1 MRWSDHTPSPAA
13 PTPSTAPPKREA
25 ELFHH
30 ASGVLAALVL
40 LLGIAGIAGWILDSP
55 GLAAVIPGGAPMPL
69 NVAVSVL
76 LLGGSVLV
84 LRAAV
89 IRPARIAG
97 GLVFALGA
105 ATFLERWLAWSSG
118 IDGLLW
124 FGDLVPPWQ
133 AALPMGPNAAVG
145 VTLAGALVFLAS
157 YCRPALTAISIL
169 AGIVLTTTFL
179 ALLGHVIGVQAPL
192 ELSGFKGM
200 EVATAVGLQAGT
212 TALLLWLTSRL
223 PTRDQLRMRL
233 RLYLTAAGTT
243 VAVVGAA
250 TVFSNRSQQQATR
263 DLAQTQELITEI
275 SAVELELTLMES
287 SARAYR
293 LTREESFRAAY
304 ERHAQ
309 ETLLH
314 FARAVELAGA
324 DVTRQNALVELG
336 VRVDRKRQFASASA
350 PISARVDEAEGA
362 ALMTAVR
369 DQAVAMVAAER
380 AELARHTRD
389 SAEIVK
395 VGNRVVVAGN
405 GIALGMF
412 IWAVML
418 TARERRARLQ
428 AEADLQRS
436 YRFQRTVLDGT
447 VYGVIAT
454 DADGLIRIF
463 NAGAEAMLGYGA
475 GEVIGRSTPEIL
487 HDADELSARA
497 AEEPGTTGLAAL
509 TARARR
515 GESDEREWTYR
526 RKDGTRLPVRLS
538 ITALPEPAGGTAGYV
553 IIASDLTERNRAAEA
568 LRASEERFRSAF
580 ESAGVGMA
588 LVGLDGRWL
597 RINRA
602 TCDIVGYS
610 EEELLAKTFQDITHP
625 DDLDT
630 DLRQMEELRS
640 GGQRSYR
647 MEKRYFHRE
656 GRVVWVRLTVS
667 LVRDSAGE
675 PSHFISQIEDI
686 TLQHRFEEALRDS
699 EERTRLF
706 AEHAPASV
714 AMFDRGMRYLVVS
727 RQWQIDYH
735 LEDQAIIGR
744 SYYDVFPEI
753 PDRWRD
759 IHRRC
764 LEGAVEKAE
773 ADLFE
778 RADGTQ
784 QWLRWE
790 IRPWFD
796 SERGI
801 GGIVMFSQ
809 DITQRKQLEENLSRA
824 RDEALEA
831 SRFKSEFLANVS
843 HEIRTPM
850 NGIIGMAGLLVDTP
864 LTSEQAEMARVIQG
878 SAESLLS
885 IVNDILDFSKIEA
898 GKLTLVIAPLELR
911 PVVDEVVAL
920 LAPRA
925 KEKGL
930 DLISVLEPGTDLAL
944 QGDAG
949 RIRQVLLNL
958 AGNAV
963 KFTERG
969 CVRIEVSA
977 RRSPGGRSRVRFA
990 VRDTGIGISRKAQAW
1005 LFQPFTQ
1012 ADGTTTKR
1020 FGGTGLGLAI
1030 SRQLVDLMGGE
1041 IGFESTEGQGSCFW
1055 FELTLGG
1062 PASAAPVTR
1071 VAPPLIGLGAVAGPR
1086 LLLAEDNQVNQTVAR
1101 RMLEKLGCSVDVVA
1115 NGRLALEA
1123 LARGR
1128 FDAVLMDCQMPD
1140 LDGYETTRRI
1150 RLGEVPGADPL
1161 IPIIAL
1167 TAFAM
1172 PGDRLKC
1179 IEAGMNDYLSKP
1191 VRSEDL
1197 QAALVRCG
1205 VLRPGPGSAP
1215 APEL

>member
-1 MRWSDHTPSPAA
+1 VR
-13 PTPSTAPPKREA
+13 
-25 ELFHH
+25 H

-40 LLGIAGIAGWILDSP
+40 LLGLAGIAGWILRWP
-55 GLAAVIPGGAPMPL
+55 GLAAALPGGAPLPF
-69 NVAVSVL
+69 NVAVSLALV
-76 LLGGSVLV
+76 GGSVLA
-84 LRAAV
+84 LRAGA
-89 IRPARIAG
+89 IRPPRIVG

-105 ATFLERWLAWSSG
+105 ATFLELLLKWSSG
-118 IDGLLW
+118 VDGLLW
-124 FGDLVPPWQ
+124 PGELDPPWQ
-133 AALPMGPNAAVG
+133 AARAMGPNAAVG
-145 VTLAGALVFLAS
+145 VTLTGALVFLAS
-157 YCRPALTAISIL
+157 FCRPALTAIAVL

-192 ELSGFKGM
+192 ALSGFKGM
-200 EVATAVGLQAGT
+200 EIATAVGLHAGA
-212 TALLLWLTSRL
+212 TALLIWLAARL
-223 PTRDQLRMRL
+223 PARDQLRMRL

-250 TVFSNRSQQQATR
+250 TVFSNRSQQTATR

-275 SAVELELTLMES
+275 SAVELELTRMES
-287 SARAYR
+287 SARAFR
-293 LTREESFRAAY
+293 LTREERFRLAY
-304 ERHAQ
+304 ERYAQ

-324 DVTRQNALVELG
+324 DATRQNALVELG
-336 VRVDRKRQFASASA
+336 ARVDRKREFVRRVLPAADV
-350 PISARVDEAEGA
+350 VDESEGA
-362 ALMTAVR
+362 SLMAAVR
-369 DQAVAMVAAER
+369 EQATAMIAAER
-380 AELARHTRD
+380 SELERHTRD
-389 SAEIVK
+389 SGEIVK
-395 VGNRVVVAGN
+395 IGNRVVVAGN

-412 IWAVML
+412 IWAVIL

-454 DADGLIRIF
+454 DAEGLIRIF
-463 NAGAEAMLGYGA
+463 NAGAEAMLGYSA
-475 GEVIGRSTPEIL
+475 AELIGRSTPEML
-487 HDADELSARA
+487 HDRDELLARA
-497 AEEPGTTGLAAL
+497 AEEPGSSGFAAL

-515 GESDEREWTYR
+515 GEVDEREWTYR
-526 RKDGTRLPVRLS
+526 RKDGTRVPVQLS

-553 IIASDLTERNRAAEA
+553 IIASDLTERNRTAEA
-568 LRASEERFRSAF
+568 LQASEERFRNAF
-580 ESAGVGMA
+580 EAAGVGMA

-602 TCDIVGYS
+602 TCEIVGYS
-610 EEELLAKTFQDITHP
+610 EAELLAGTFHDITHP

-630 DLRQMEELRS
+630 DLRQLEELRS
-640 GGQRSYR
+640 GRQRSYR

-667 LVRDSAGE
+667 LVRDSAGA
-675 PSHFISQIEDI
+675 PLHYISQIEDI

-714 AMFDRGMRYLVVS
+714 AMFDRGMRYLVAS
-727 RQWQIDYH
+727 RQWQIDYQ

-744 SYYDVFPEI
+744 SYYDVFPNTPE
-753 PDRWRD
+753 RWRE

-764 LEGAVEKAE
+764 LAGAVEKAE
-773 ADLFE
+773 ADLLE

-790 IRPWFD
+790 TRPWFD

-801 GGIVMFSQ
+801 GGIVMFTQ
-809 DITQRKQLEENLSRA
+809 DITQRKQLEESLSRA

-864 LTSEQAEMARVIQG
+864 LSSEQAEMARVIQG
-878 SAESLLS
+878 SAESLLT

-898 GKLTLVIAPLELR
+898 GKLSLVIAPVELR

-920 LAPRA
+920 LGPRA
-925 KEKGL
+925 REKGL
-930 DLISVLEPGTDLAL
+930 ELVSELEPAAEQTLL
-944 QGDAG
+944 GDAG

-963 KFTERG
+963 KFTEQG
-969 CVRIEVSA
+969 SVRIEVGA
-977 RRSPGGRSRVRFA
+977 RRVPGGRCQVRFA
-990 VRDTGIGISRKAQAW
+990 VRDTGIGIPRKAQAW

-1012 ADGTTTKR
+1012 ADGTMTKR

-1030 SRQLVDLMGGE
+1030 SRQLVDLMGGT
-1041 IGFESTEGQGSCFW
+1041 IGYDSTEGQGSCFW
-1055 FELTLGG
+1055 FEVTLAEPRPVG
-1062 PASAAPVTR
+1062 PAVR
-1071 VAPPLIGLGAVAGPR
+1071 VAPPLVGLGAPTGPR
-1086 LLLAEDNQVNQTVAR
+1086 LLLAEDNRVNQTVAR
-1101 RMLEKLGCSVDVVA
+1101 RMLEKLGCTVEVVA

-1123 LARGR
+1123 LAERH
-1128 FDAVLMDCQMPD
+1128 FDAVLMDCQMPV
-1140 LDGYETTRRI
+1140 LDGYEATRRI
-1150 RLGEVPGADPL
+1150 RSGGAEGVDPL

-1179 IEAGMNDYLSKP
+1179 IEAGMSDYLSKP
-1191 VRSEDL
+1191 VRGEDL
-1197 QAALVRCG
+1197 QQALIRCG
-1205 VLRPGPGSAP
+1205 VIRPLSGPPP
-1215 APEL
+1215 AQEI